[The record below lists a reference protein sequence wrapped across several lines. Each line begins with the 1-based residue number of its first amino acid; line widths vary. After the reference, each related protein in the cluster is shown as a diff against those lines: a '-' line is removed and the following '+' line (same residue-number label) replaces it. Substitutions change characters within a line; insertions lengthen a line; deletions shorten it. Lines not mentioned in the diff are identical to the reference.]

1 MSAAT
6 ESGGDPSTPAAHP
19 CANCGHPRDA
29 RFCSKCGQN
38 DRDYIRSLPP
48 LLGDILKETFELDS
62 RIRRTLPPL
71 FLRPGELP
79 SEFSRNRRARY
90 MSPVRLYL
98 FTSILFFFLL
108 STLNDFRPRRL
119 DREAL
124 EERGSA
130 AVRVEIDKAR
140 ATDTAALKALL
151 PPAQQRK
158 VDEIIARSG
167 MVWSKGAIVGLAID
181 AEEDPSSYADGWKRY
196 ALPRV
201 IDALANPAAVLSQFV
216 ENLPL
221 AMFVTLPAYALLL
234 MLFFLGSHRF
244 FTEHLVFAVQMHT
257 FAFIVLAVSMLLPE
271 DGPRREPGGPDN
283 RADIPTIAAV
293 QAARNDA
300 LGTGA
305 AAIPEA
311 PATAPSEGGSRDAA
325 LPAPPA
331 AQAVADVREGAGE
344 DASERE
350 LRESRFKLD
359 PDDDGWS
366 VFDMLDLLLFLWLL
380 AYHYLALRRYYGN
393 GRVRTGIKWAVLTS
407 AYCALLI
414 PGMAL
419 SAAFTVFQLR

>member
-6 ESGGDPSTPAAHP
+6 ESDGDPAASAAHP

-29 RFCSKCGQN
+29 RFCPKCGQN

-79 SEFSRNRRARY
+79 SEFSRNRRASY

-108 STLNDFRPRRL
+108 SFDDFRPRRL
-119 DREAL
+119 DREAIQ
-124 EERGSA
+124 ERGPA

-151 PPAQQRK
+151 PPSQQRK
-158 VDEIIARSG
+158 VDEIIARPG
-167 MVWSKGAIVGLAID
+167 MVWAKGAIVGLATDI
-181 AEEDPSSYADGWKRY
+181 EENPSSYEDGLRRF
-196 ALPRV
+196 ALPGV
-201 IDALANPAAVLSQFV
+201 INALADPAAVLSQFV

-234 MLFFLGSHRF
+234 MFFFLGSHRF

-271 DGPRREPGGPDN
+271 DGPGRGPEGPDN
-283 RADIPTIAAV
+283 RADIPAIAAV

-300 LGTGA
+300 LGTGG

-311 PATAPSEGGSRDAA
+311 PAAAPSERRDA
-325 LPAPPA
+325 LRVPLDTPAI
-331 AQAVADVREGAGE
+331 ADVPASEGE

-350 LRESRFKLD
+350 LRESRIKLG
-359 PDDDGWS
+359 PDDDGWD
-366 VFDMLDLLLFLWLL
+366 VFDVLELLLFLWLL

-393 GRVRTGIKWAVLTS
+393 GRVRTAIKWAVLTS
-407 AYCALLI
+407 AYCVLLI

-419 SAAFTVFQLR
+419 SAVFTVFQLR

>member
-6 ESGGDPSTPAAHP
+6 ESGGDPAASAAHP
-19 CANCGHPRDA
+19 CANCGHPRNA
-29 RFCSKCGQN
+29 RFCPKCGQN

-79 SEFSRNRRARY
+79 SEFSRNRRASY

-108 STLNDFRPRRL
+108 SFDDFRPRRL
-119 DREAL
+119 DREAIQ
-124 EERGSA
+124 ERGPA

-151 PPAQQRK
+151 PPSQQRK
-158 VDEIIARSG
+158 VDEIIARPG
-167 MVWSKGAIVGLAID
+167 MVWAKGAIVGLATDI
-181 AEEDPSSYADGWKRY
+181 EENPSSYEDGLRRF
-196 ALPRV
+196 ALPGV
-201 IDALANPAAVLSQFV
+201 INALADPAAVLSQFV

-234 MLFFLGSHRF
+234 MFFFLGSHRF

-271 DGPRREPGGPDN
+271 DGPGRGPDGPYD

-293 QAARNDA
+293 QAPRNDA

-311 PATAPSEGGSRDAA
+311 PATAPSERNHDA

-331 AQAVADVREGAGE
+331 AQAVADVPAGEGE

-350 LRESRFKLD
+350 LRESRIKLG
-359 PDDDGWS
+359 PDDDGWD
-366 VFDMLDLLLFLWLL
+366 VFDVLELLLFLWLL

-393 GRVRTGIKWAVLTS
+393 GRVRTAIKWAVLTS
-407 AYCALLI
+407 AYCVLLI

-419 SAAFTVFQLR
+419 SAVFTVFQLR

>member
-6 ESGGDPSTPAAHP
+6 ESGGDPAASAAHP
-19 CANCGHPRDA
+19 CANCGHPRNA
-29 RFCSKCGQN
+29 RFCPKCGQN

-79 SEFSRNRRARY
+79 AEFSRNRRARY

-108 STLNDFRPRRL
+108 SLDDFRPRRL

-124 EERGSA
+124 QERGPA

-151 PPAQQRK
+151 PPSQQRK
-158 VDEIIARSG
+158 VDEIIARPG
-167 MVWSKGAIVGLAID
+167 MVGPKAAIVGLATYV
-181 AEEDPSSYADGWKRY
+181 EEDASSDAAAWKRY
-196 ALPRV
+196 V
-201 IDALANPAAVLSQFV
+201 LARAVDVAADPAAVFSQFV
-216 ENLPL
+216 QNLPL

-234 MLFFLGSHRF
+234 MLFFFGSHRF

-271 DGPRREPGGPDN
+271 DGPGRGPDGPHD
-283 RADIPTIAAV
+283 RADIPAIAAV

-300 LGTGA
+300 LGAGA

-311 PATAPSEGGSRDAA
+311 PAAAPSERSNRDP
-325 LPAPPA
+325 LEAPPA
-331 AQAVADVREGAGE
+331 AQAVADVPASEGE

-350 LRESRFKLD
+350 LRESRIKLG
-359 PDDDGWS
+359 PDDDGWD
-366 VFDMLDLLLFLWLL
+366 VFDVLELLLFLWLL

-393 GRVRTGIKWAVLTS
+393 GRVRTAIKWAVLTS
-407 AYCALLI
+407 AYCVLLI

-419 SAAFTVFQLR
+419 SAVFTVFQLR

>member
-6 ESGGDPSTPAAHP
+6 ESGGDPAASAAHP

-29 RFCSKCGQN
+29 RFCPKCGQN

-79 SEFSRNRRARY
+79 SEFSRNRRASY

-108 STLNDFRPRRL
+108 SFDDFRPRRL
-119 DREAL
+119 DREAIQ
-124 EERGSA
+124 ERGPA

-151 PPAQQRK
+151 PPSQQRK
-158 VDEIIARSG
+158 VDEIIARPG
-167 MVWSKGAIVGLAID
+167 MVWAKGAIVGLATDI
-181 AEEDPSSYADGWKRY
+181 EENPSSYEDGLRRF
-196 ALPRV
+196 ALPGV
-201 IDALANPAAVLSQFV
+201 INALADPAAVLSQFV

-234 MLFFLGSHRF
+234 MFFFLGSHRF

-271 DGPRREPGGPDN
+271 DGPGRGPDGPHD

-311 PATAPSEGGSRDAA
+311 PATAPSERSNRDA
-325 LPAPPA
+325 LEAPPA
-331 AQAVADVREGAGE
+331 AQAVADVPASEGE

-350 LRESRFKLD
+350 LRESRIKLG
-359 PDDDGWS
+359 PDDDGWD
-366 VFDMLDLLLFLWLL
+366 VFDVLELLLFLWLL

-393 GRVRTGIKWAVLTS
+393 GRVRTAIKWAVLTS
-407 AYCALLI
+407 AYCVLLI

-419 SAAFTVFQLR
+419 SAVFTVFQLR

>member
-6 ESGGDPSTPAAHP
+6 ESGGDPAASAAHP
-19 CANCGHPRDA
+19 CANCGHPRNA
-29 RFCSKCGQN
+29 RFCPKCGQN

-108 STLNDFRPRRL
+108 SFDDFRPRRL
-119 DREAL
+119 DREAIQ
-124 EERGSA
+124 ERGPA

-151 PPAQQRK
+151 PPSQQRK
-158 VDEIIARSG
+158 VDEIIARPG
-167 MVWSKGAIVGLAID
+167 MVWAKGAIVGLATDI
-181 AEEDPSSYADGWKRY
+181 EENPSSYEDGLRRF
-196 ALPRV
+196 ALPGV
-201 IDALANPAAVLSQFV
+201 INALADPAAVLSQFV

-234 MLFFLGSHRF
+234 MFFFLGSHRF

-271 DGPRREPGGPDN
+271 DGPGRGPDGPHD

-311 PATAPSEGGSRDAA
+311 PATAPSERSNRDA
-325 LPAPPA
+325 LEAPPA
-331 AQAVADVREGAGE
+331 AQAVADVPASEGE
-344 DASERE
+344 DASEQE
-350 LRESRFKLD
+350 LRESRIKLG
-359 PDDDGWS
+359 PDDDGWD
-366 VFDMLDLLLFLWLL
+366 VFDVLELLLFLWLL

-393 GRVRTGIKWAVLTS
+393 GRVRTAIKWAVLTS
-407 AYCALLI
+407 AYCVLLI

-419 SAAFTVFQLR
+419 SAVFTVFQLR

>member
-6 ESGGDPSTPAAHP
+6 ESGGDPAASAAHP
-19 CANCGHPRDA
+19 CANCGHPRNA
-29 RFCSKCGQN
+29 RFCPKCGQN

-79 SEFSRNRRARY
+79 AEFSRNRRARY

-108 STLNDFRPRRL
+108 SLDDFRPRRL
-119 DREAL
+119 DREAIQ
-124 EERGSA
+124 ERGPA

-151 PPAQQRK
+151 PPSQQRK
-158 VDEIIARSG
+158 VDEIIARPG
-167 MVWSKGAIVGLAID
+167 MVGPKAAIVGLATYV
-181 AEEDPSSYADGWKRY
+181 EEDASGDAAAWKRY
-196 ALPRV
+196 V
-201 IDALANPAAVLSQFV
+201 LARAVDVAADPAAVFSQFV
-216 ENLPL
+216 QNLPL

-234 MLFFLGSHRF
+234 MLFFFGSHRF

-271 DGPRREPGGPDN
+271 DGPGRGPDGPHD

-300 LGTGA
+300 LETGA

-311 PATAPSEGGSRDAA
+311 PAAAPSDDEGSDAA
-325 LPAPPA
+325 LPVPLTAP
-331 AQAVADVREGAGE
+331 AVADVPASEGE

-350 LRESRFKLD
+350 LRESRIKLS
-359 PDDDGWS
+359 PDDDGWD
-366 VFDMLDLLLFLWLL
+366 VFDVLELLLFLWLL

-393 GRVRTGIKWAVLTS
+393 GRVRTAIKWAVLTS
-407 AYCALLI
+407 AYCVLLI

-419 SAAFTVFQLR
+419 SAVFTVFQLR

>member
-6 ESGGDPSTPAAHP
+6 ESGGDPAAPAHP
-19 CANCGHPRDA
+19 CANCGHPRNA
-29 RFCSKCGQN
+29 RFCPKCGQN

-79 SEFSRNRRARY
+79 SEFSRNRRASY

-108 STLNDFRPRRL
+108 SFDDFRPRRL
-119 DREAL
+119 DREAIQ
-124 EERGSA
+124 ERGPA

-151 PPAQQRK
+151 PPSQQRK
-158 VDEIIARSG
+158 VDEIIARPG
-167 MVWSKGAIVGLAID
+167 MVWAKGAIVGLATDI
-181 AEEDPSSYADGWKRY
+181 EENPSSYEDGLRRF
-196 ALPRV
+196 ALPGV
-201 IDALANPAAVLSQFV
+201 INALADPAAVLSQFV

-234 MLFFLGSHRF
+234 MFFFLGSHRF

-271 DGPRREPGGPDN
+271 DGPGQGPDGPYD

-311 PATAPSEGGSRDAA
+311 PATAPSERSNRDA
-325 LPAPPA
+325 LEAPPA
-331 AQAVADVREGAGE
+331 AQAVADVPASEGE

-350 LRESRFKLD
+350 LRESRIKLG
-359 PDDDGWS
+359 PDDDGWD
-366 VFDMLDLLLFLWLL
+366 VFDVLELLLFLWLL

-393 GRVRTGIKWAVLTS
+393 GRVRTAIKWAVLTS
-407 AYCALLI
+407 AYCVLLI

-419 SAAFTVFQLR
+419 SAVFTVFQLR